1 LPRYVWSVTV
11 VPSGV
16 RSVKAPPIVTA
27 SAATP
32 GQTDRSM
39 RAPSMRPTISR
50 DRFGTITLNV
60 QGATSRAPRDGPA
73 YNGSPSIGLVNFAYG
88 RPRISYFSG
97 LEIRDSMNSV
107 WVVPQGRLAEMSPN
121 RAGTARRPSR
131 AAFTRGTGARVQ
143 PERLPP
149 PAGNNQFSPGDPAR
163 RASAAGDVRWSVH
176 QLLGHDRRTMRS
188 ARFVISAPRALVALA
203 MSGGIVVLSADRSA
217 AGERDRGAQL
227 AAICASC
234 HRLDGRDQG
243 IPSIIGLDEATL
255 VAEMRAFKSGE
266 RPGQIMRVMSLSLT
280 ADDFA
285 AVARYLA
292 AQRKDT
298 NPR

>member
-1 LPRYVWSVTV
+1 
-11 VPSGV
+11 
-16 RSVKAPPIVTA
+16 
-27 SAATP
+27 
-32 GQTDRSM
+32 
-39 RAPSMRPTISR
+39 
-50 DRFGTITLNV
+50 
-60 QGATSRAPRDGPA
+60 
-73 YNGSPSIGLVNFAYG
+73 
-88 RPRISYFSG
+88 
-97 LEIRDSMNSV
+97 
-107 WVVPQGRLAEMSPN
+107 
-121 RAGTARRPSR
+121 
-131 AAFTRGTGARVQ
+131 
-143 PERLPP
+143 
-149 PAGNNQFSPGDPAR
+149 
-163 RASAAGDVRWSVH
+163 
-176 QLLGHDRRTMRS
+176 MRS
-188 ARFVISAPRALVALA
+188 AGFVISAPRALVALA